1 MKILIVAFIFIILFL
16 LLSSNIFFPT
26 VTENLLINPV
36 SPVYQEI
43 VITNSKNQNTIHIL
57 SNASNSLYMFMKN
70 SESIYSPYYVN
81 FSLNKSQSNFSI
93 HSSSHIMN
101 IMSTNPVVQSTTTT
115 NNVVYPFLN
124 STPSIN
130 ENTLNFTDS
139 IIFQNKYVIAFDSD
153 SGTSCIIQSI
163 SQKNDAQIVFPFL
176 NFANDFIIFT
186 NFVTASSFSF
196 QLSGNQVS
204 SSEQTPTPS
213 EQTPT
218 PSEQTIIYG
227 ETDYNRVS
235 ISLKNQPPYETR
247 ITFTNN
253 MYIDG
258 TNINFLSWIGSNA
271 VISINSFEFSDLSMF
286 SVFNFKSYQIDE
298 YGTFSYI
305 SFDGTF
311 QKQLRYPVGVSFPAK
326 PLLYSLPQAPSESGD
341 NSLLYNIDQIII
353 KSSTN
358 LSCINIQVCQP
369 YCSTSCVS
377 PFSISNK
384 ALLFQSVLFDETT
397 GEISPN
403 PNSNRLMYFNLNTGG
418 YFHIFDMLTFANSNE
433 CQFIGFGDSISNN
446 ENIVQL
452 TQGSQPIATED
463 ISSESIV
470 PVETINPSINQLTQG
485 SQPILTKDISSESI
499 VPVETIN
506 PSINRLVCLDG
517 IAFQNNNSI
526 QITPQGNLLLQNGNE
541 HTIIDLTKESSL
553 NPPIT
558 LTNNITIDQTTITN
572 TINSIQFSNDMSF
585 QSNSFGLYG
594 TSAGVK
600 FAQFLTF
607 FNNFSGTSISNISL

>member
-70 SESIYSPYYVN
+70 SESVYSPYYVN

-213 EQTPT
+213 EQT
-218 PSEQTIIYG
+218 IIYG
-227 ETDYNRVS
+227 QTDYNRVS

-258 TNINFLSWIGSNA
+258 TNINFLNWIGSNA
-271 VISINSFEFSDLSMF
+271 VVSINSFEFSDLSMF

-311 QKQLRYPVGVSFPAK
+311 QKQLRFPVGVSFPAK
-326 PLLYSLPQAPSESGD
+326 PLLYSVPQAPSESGD

-403 PNSNRLMYFNLNTGG
+403 PNSNKLMYFNLNTGG

-452 TQGSQPIATED
+452 TQGSQPI
-463 ISSESIV
+463 V
-470 PVETINPSINQLTQG
+470 
-485 SQPILTKDISSESI
+485 TKDISSESI

>member
-70 SESIYSPYYVN
+70 SNSIYSPYYVN
-81 FSLNKSQSNFSI
+81 FSLNKTQSNFSI
-93 HSSSHIMN
+93 HSSSQIMN

-115 NNVVYPFLN
+115 NNVVYPFIN

-130 ENTLNFTDS
+130 ENTLNFTDC

-163 SQKNDAQIVFPFL
+163 SKKNDSQIVFPFL
-176 NFANDFIIFT
+176 NFANDFIVFT

-204 SSEQTPTPS
+204 SSEQTPA
-213 EQTPT
+213 
-218 PSEQTIIYG
+218 PSEQTIVYG
-227 ETDYNRVS
+227 ETDYNRLS

-258 TNINFLSWIGSNA
+258 TNINFLNWIGSNA
-271 VISINSFEFSDLSMF
+271 VISINSFEFSDLAMF
-286 SVFNFKSYQIDE
+286 KVFNFKSYQIDE
-298 YGTFSYI
+298 YGTFSFI

-311 QKQLRYPVGVSFPAK
+311 QKQLRFPVGEFFQAK
-326 PLLYSLPQAPSESGD
+326 PLLYSVPQAPSESGD
-341 NSLLYNIDQIII
+341 NSFLYNIDQIII
-353 KSSTN
+353 KSSLN
-358 LSCINIQVCQP
+358 FSCINIQVCQP
-369 YCSTSCVS
+369 YCSTTSCVS

-384 ALLFQSVLFDETT
+384 AILFQSVLFDETT
-397 GEISPN
+397 GQVSPN
-403 PNSNRLMYFNLNTGG
+403 PNSNKLMYFNLNTGG

-433 CQFIGFGDSISNN
+433 CQFISFGDSISNN
-446 ENIVQL
+446 DNVVQL
-452 TQGSQPIATED
+452 TQGNQPIVNSD
-463 ISSESIV
+463 ISSE
-470 PVETINPSINQLTQG
+470 TII
-485 SQPILTKDISSESI
+485 
-499 VPVETIN
+499 PVETIN

-517 IAFQNNNSI
+517 IAFQNKNSI

-553 NPPIT
+553 NPPIS

-594 TSAGVK
+594 TSAGVN
-600 FAQFLTF
+600 FGQFLTF
-607 FNNFSGTSISNISL
+607 FNNFSGTAISNITL

>member
-16 LLSSNIFFPT
+16 LLSSNIFFQT
-26 VTENLLINPV
+26 VAENLLINPV

-93 HSSSHIMN
+93 HSATHIMN

-115 NNVVYPFLN
+115 NNVVYPFIN
-124 STPSIN
+124 STPSTN
-130 ENTLNFTDS
+130 ESTLNFTDC
-139 IIFQNKYVIAFDSD
+139 IIFQNKYVIAFDS
-153 SGTSCIIQSI
+153 SLGTSCIIQSI

-176 NFANDFIIFT
+176 NFANDFIVFT
-186 NFVTASSFSF
+186 NFVNASSFSF
-196 QLSGNQVS
+196 QLSGNEVS
-204 SSEQTPTPS
+204 SSEQTPA
-213 EQTPT
+213 

-227 ETDYNRVS
+227 ETDYNRLA

-258 TNINFLSWIGSNA
+258 TNINFLNWIGSNA
-271 VISINSFEFSDLSMF
+271 VVSINSFEFSDLSMF
-286 SVFNFKSYQIDE
+286 SIYNFKSYQIDE
-298 YGTFSYI
+298 YGTFSFV

-311 QKQLRYPVGVSFPAK
+311 QKQLRFPVGVSFPAK
-326 PLLYSLPQAPSESGD
+326 PLLYPLPQSPSESGD
-341 NSLLYNIDQIII
+341 NSFLYNIDQIII
-353 KSSTN
+353 KSSIN

-369 YCSTSCVS
+369 YCSTTSSCVS

-397 GEISPN
+397 GQVSPN
-403 PNSNRLMYFNLNTGG
+403 PNSNKLMYFNLNTGG

-446 ENIVQL
+446 DNVVQL
-452 TQGSQPIATED
+452 TQGSQPIMNSD
-463 ISSESIV
+463 ISSE
-470 PVETINPSINQLTQG
+470 TII
-485 SQPILTKDISSESI
+485 
-499 VPVETIN
+499 PVETIN

-585 QSNSFGLYG
+585 QSNPFGLYG
-594 TSAGVK
+594 TSAGVN
-600 FAQFLTF
+600 FGQFLTF
-607 FNNFSGTSISNISL
+607 FNNFSGTTISNISL

>member
-70 SESIYSPYYVN
+70 SESVYSPYYVN

-213 EQTPT
+213 EQT
-218 PSEQTIIYG
+218 IIYG
-227 ETDYNRVS
+227 QTDYNRVS

-258 TNINFLSWIGSNA
+258 TNINFLNWIGSNA
-271 VISINSFEFSDLSMF
+271 VVSINSFEFSDLSMF

-311 QKQLRYPVGVSFPAK
+311 QKQLRFPVGVSFPAK
-326 PLLYSLPQAPSESGD
+326 PLLYSVPQAPSESGD

-403 PNSNRLMYFNLNTGG
+403 PNSNKLMYFNLNTGG

-452 TQGSQPIATED
+452 TQGSQPI
-463 ISSESIV
+463 V
-470 PVETINPSINQLTQG
+470 
-485 SQPILTKDISSESI
+485 TKDISSESI

-607 FNNFSGTSISNISL
+607 FNNFQDFNFKYKFIKKLNNKIFSFL